1 MREKYGNE
9 EYKKR
14 RAEELAKLR
23 RDKKNDK

>member
-14 RAEELAKLR
+14 HAEELAKLR
-23 RDKKNDK
+23 KDKQNNE